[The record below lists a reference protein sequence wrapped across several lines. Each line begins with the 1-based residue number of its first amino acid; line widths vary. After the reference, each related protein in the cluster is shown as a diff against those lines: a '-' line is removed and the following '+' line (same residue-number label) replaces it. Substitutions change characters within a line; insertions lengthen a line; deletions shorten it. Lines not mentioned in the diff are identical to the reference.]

1 MIKKKIKK
9 VIKETKEQKEKILIE
24 ENLVKTRIF
33 TIIES
38 KEVIDNFK
46 FLPEGKKMKI
56 AKNLIEEIRFL
67 DENNIL
73 NEQLMDFLGKMFGG
87 NSLSGILQTAVEPL
101 VNSILGGLGLS
112 GFFKNALMSFI
123 LKDPRRL
130 AKALKSCNELTAL
143 VSEALVEALV
153 MMVQEQKGLQ
163 GTGYTILRNILL
175 GAIQDTKVVIELQ
188 DKLEDTVCG
197 VYNNFNKKDSNVYE
211 KLKPEVA
218 A

>member
-1 MIKKKIKK
+1 MLEKQIKRAILEAKDN
-9 VIKETKEQKEKILIE
+9 KEKSLIE
-24 ENLVKTRIF
+24 ENLVRSRILM
-33 TIIES
+33 IVES
-38 KEVIDNFK
+38 KEVIDNFE

-73 NEQLMDFLGKMFGG
+73 NEQLMDFLGKMFG
-87 NSLSGILQTAVEPL
+87 NSLSGIVQTAVEPI

-123 LKDPRRL
+123 IKDPRRL
-130 AKALKSCNELTAL
+130 ARALKSCKELTAL

-153 MMVQEQKGLQ
+153 MMLQEQKGLQ
-163 GTGYTILRNILL
+163 GTGYTILRNTLL

-197 VYNNFNKKDSNVYE
+197 VYNNFNKKAADVYN
-211 KLKPEVA
+211 KVKPA
-218 A
+218 LTK

>member
-1 MIKKKIKK
+1 MIEKKIKK

-24 ENLVKTRIF
+24 ENLVKNRIF
-33 TIIES
+33 AIVES
-38 KEVIDNFK
+38 KEVIDNFE

-73 NEQLMDFLGKMFGG
+73 NEQLMDFLGKMFG
-87 NSLSGILQTAVEPL
+87 NSLSGIVQTAVEPI

-130 AKALKSCNELTAL
+130 A
-143 VSEALVEALV
+143 
-153 MMVQEQKGLQ
+153 
-163 GTGYTILRNILL
+163 
-175 GAIQDTKVVIELQ
+175 
-188 DKLEDTVCG
+188 
-197 VYNNFNKKDSNVYE
+197 
-211 KLKPEVA
+211 
-218 A
+218 

>member
-1 MIKKKIKK
+1 MIEKKIKK

-24 ENLVKTRIF
+24 ENLVKSRIF
-33 TIIES
+33 AIVES
-38 KEVIDNFK
+38 KEVIDNFE

-73 NEQLMDFLGKMFGG
+73 NEQLMDFLGKMFG
-87 NSLSGILQTAVEPL
+87 NSLSGIVQTAVEPI
-101 VNSILGGLGLS
+101 VNSILSGLGLS

-130 AKALKSCNELTAL
+130 ARALKSCNELTAL

-153 MMVQEQKGLQ
+153 MMVQEQQGMQ
-163 GTGYTILRNILL
+163 GTGYTILRNTLL

-197 VYNNFNKKDSNVYE
+197 VYNNFNKKASNVYE

>member
-1 MIKKKIKK
+1 MIEKKIKK

-24 ENLVKTRIF
+24 ENLVKSRIF
-33 TIIES
+33 AIVES
-38 KEVIDNFK
+38 KEVIDNFE

-73 NEQLMDFLGKMFGG
+73 NEQLMDFLGKMFG
-87 NSLSGILQTAVEPL
+87 NSLSGIVQTAVEPI

-153 MMVQEQKGLQ
+153 MMVQEQQGMQ
-163 GTGYTILRNILL
+163 GTGYTILRNTLL

-188 DKLEDTVCG
+188 DKLESTVCS
-197 VYNNFNKKDSNVYE
+197 VYNNFNKKASSVYD

>member
-1 MIKKKIKK
+1 MIEKKIKK

-33 TIIES
+33 AIVES
-38 KEVIDNFK
+38 KEVIDNFE

-73 NEQLMDFLGKMFGG
+73 NEQLMDFLGKMFG
-87 NSLSGILQTAVEPL
+87 NSLSGIVQTAVEPL

-112 GFFKNALMSFI
+112 GFFKNALTSFI

-130 AKALKSCNELTAL
+130 AKALNSCKELTAL

-153 MMVQEQKGLQ
+153 MMVQEQQGMQ
-163 GTGYTILRNILL
+163 GTGYTILRNTLL
-175 GAIQDTKVVIELQ
+175 GALQDTKVVIELQ
-188 DKLEDTVCG
+188 DKLEDSVCS
-197 VYNNFNKKDSNVYE
+197 VYNNFNKKASSVYD

>member
-1 MIKKKIKK
+1 MIEKKIKK

-24 ENLVKTRIF
+24 ENLVKNRIF
-33 TIIES
+33 AIVES
-38 KEVIDNFK
+38 KEVIDNFE

-73 NEQLMDFLGKMFGG
+73 NEQLMDFLGKMFG
-87 NSLSGILQTAVEPL
+87 NSLSGIVQTAVEPI

-153 MMVQEQKGLQ
+153 MMVQEQQGMQ
-163 GTGYTILRNILL
+163 GTGYTILRNTLL

-188 DKLEDTVCG
+188 DKLESTVCG
-197 VYNNFNKKDSNVYE
+197 VYNNFNKKASNVYE

>member
-1 MIKKKIKK
+1 MLKKQIKRAILEAKDN
-9 VIKETKEQKEKILIE
+9 KEKSLIE
-24 ENLVKTRIF
+24 ENLVRSRILM
-33 TIIES
+33 IVES
-38 KEVIDNFK
+38 KEVIDNFE

-73 NEQLMDFLGKMFGG
+73 NEQLMDFLGKMFG
-87 NSLSGILQTAVEPL
+87 NSLSGIVQTAVEPI

-123 LKDPRRL
+123 IKDPRRL
-130 AKALKSCNELTAL
+130 ARALKSCKELTAL

-153 MMVQEQKGLQ
+153 MMLQEQKGLQ
-163 GTGYTILRNILL
+163 GTGYTILRNTLL

-197 VYNNFNKKDSNVYE
+197 VYNNFNKKAADVYN
-211 KLKPEVA
+211 KVKPA
-218 A
+218 LTK

>member
-1 MIKKKIKK
+1 MIEKKIKK

-24 ENLVKTRIF
+24 ENLVKNRIF
-33 TIIES
+33 AIVES
-38 KEVIDNFK
+38 KEVIDNFE

-73 NEQLMDFLGKMFGG
+73 NEQLMDFLGKMFG
-87 NSLSGILQTAVEPL
+87 NSLSGIVQTAVEPI
-101 VNSILGGLGLS
+101 VNSILSGLGLS

-130 AKALKSCNELTAL
+130 ARALKSCNELTAL

-153 MMVQEQKGLQ
+153 MMVQEQQGMQ
-163 GTGYTILRNILL
+163 GTGYTILRNTLL

-188 DKLEDTVCG
+188 DKLESTVCG
-197 VYNNFNKKDSNVYE
+197 VYNNFNKKASNVYE

>member
-1 MIKKKIKK
+1 MIEKKIKK

-24 ENLVKTRIF
+24 ENLVKNRIF
-33 TIIES
+33 AIVES
-38 KEVIDNFK
+38 KEVIDNFE

-73 NEQLMDFLGKMFGG
+73 NEQLMDFLGKMFG
-87 NSLSGILQTAVEPL
+87 NSLSGIVQTAVEPI

-153 MMVQEQKGLQ
+153 MMVQEQQGMQ
-163 GTGYTILRNILL
+163 GTGYTILRNTLL

-188 DKLEDTVCG
+188 DKLESTVCS
-197 VYNNFNKKDSNVYE
+197 VYNNFNKKASNVYE

>member
-1 MIKKKIKK
+1 MIEKKIKK

-33 TIIES
+33 AIVES
-38 KEVIDNFK
+38 KEVIDNFE

-73 NEQLMDFLGKMFGG
+73 NEQLMDFLGKMFG
-87 NSLSGILQTAVEPL
+87 NSLSGIVQTAVEPI

-153 MMVQEQKGLQ
+153 MMVQEQQGMQ
-163 GTGYTILRNILL
+163 GTGYTILRNTLL

-197 VYNNFNKKDSNVYE
+197 VYNNFNKKASNVYE

>member
-1 MIKKKIKK
+1 MIEKKIKK

-24 ENLVKTRIF
+24 ENLVKSRIF
-33 TIIES
+33 AIVES
-38 KEVIDNFK
+38 KEVIDNFE

-73 NEQLMDFLGKMFGG
+73 NEQLMDFLGKMFG
-87 NSLSGILQTAVEPL
+87 NSLSGIVQTAVEPI

-153 MMVQEQKGLQ
+153 MMVQEQQGMQ
-163 GTGYTILRNILL
+163 GTGYTILRNTLL

-188 DKLEDTVCG
+188 DKLESTVCG
-197 VYNNFNKKDSNVYE
+197 VYNNFNKKASSVYD

-218 A
+218 T

>member
-1 MIKKKIKK
+1 MIEKKIKK

-24 ENLVKTRIF
+24 ENLVKSRIF
-33 TIIES
+33 AIVES
-38 KEVIDNFK
+38 KEVIDNFE

-73 NEQLMDFLGKMFGG
+73 NEQLMDFLGKMFG
-87 NSLSGILQTAVEPL
+87 NSLGIIVQTAVEPI

-153 MMVQEQKGLQ
+153 MMVQEQQGMQ
-163 GTGYTILRNILL
+163 GTGYTILRNTLL

-197 VYNNFNKKDSNVYE
+197 VYNNFNKKASNVYE

>member
-1 MIKKKIKK
+1 MIEKKIKK

-24 ENLVKTRIF
+24 ENLVKNRIF
-33 TIIES
+33 AIVES
-38 KEVIDNFK
+38 KEVIDNFE

-73 NEQLMDFLGKMFGG
+73 NEQLMDFLGKMFG
-87 NSLSGILQTAVEPL
+87 NSLSGIVQTAVEPI
-101 VNSILGGLGLS
+101 VNSILSGLGLS

-130 AKALKSCNELTAL
+130 ARALKSCNELTAL

-153 MMVQEQKGLQ
+153 MMVQEQQGMQ
-163 GTGYTILRNILL
+163 GTGYTILRNTLL
-175 GAIQDTKVVIELQ
+175 GAIQDTKVVTELQ
-188 DKLEDTVCG
+188 DKLESTVCS
-197 VYNNFNKKDSNVYE
+197 VYNNFNKKASSVYD

>member
-1 MIKKKIKK
+1 MLDKKIKK
-9 VIKETKEQKEKILIE
+9 AILETKDNKEKLLIE
-24 ENLVKTRIF
+24 ENLVRTRIF
-33 TIIES
+33 AIVES
-38 KEVIDNFK
+38 KEVIDNFE

-56 AKNLIEEIRFL
+56 ANNLIEEIRFL

-73 NEQLMDFLGKMFGG
+73 NEQLMDFLGKMFG
-87 NSLSGILQTAVEPL
+87 NSLSGVVQTAVEPI

-112 GFFKNALMSFI
+112 GFFKNALMSFM

-153 MMVQEQKGLQ
+153 MMVQEQQGLQ
-163 GTGYTILRNILL
+163 GTGYTILRNTLL
-175 GAIQDTKVVIELQ
+175 GAIQDTKVVIDLQ
-188 DKLEDTVCG
+188 DKLEGVVCD
-197 VYNNFNKKDSNVYE
+197 VYNNFNKKASGVYS

>member
-1 MIKKKIKK
+1 MIEKKIKK

-24 ENLVKTRIF
+24 ENLVKNRIF
-33 TIIES
+33 AIVES
-38 KEVIDNFK
+38 KEIIDNFE

-73 NEQLMDFLGKMFGG
+73 NEQLMDFLGKMFG
-87 NSLSGILQTAVEPL
+87 NSLSGIVQTAVEPI

-130 AKALKSCNELTAL
+130 AKALKSCNELTSL
-143 VSEALVEALV
+143 VSEALDEALV
-153 MMVQEQKGLQ
+153 MMVQEQQGMQ
-163 GTGYTILRNILL
+163 GTGYTILRNTLL

-188 DKLEDTVCG
+188 DKLESTVCG
-197 VYNNFNKKDSNVYE
+197 VYNNFNKKASNVYE

>member
-1 MIKKKIKK
+1 MIEKKIKK

-24 ENLVKTRIF
+24 ENLVKNRIF
-33 TIIES
+33 AIVES
-38 KEVIDNFK
+38 KEVIDNFE

-73 NEQLMDFLGKMFGG
+73 NEQLMDFLGKMFG
-87 NSLSGILQTAVEPL
+87 NSLSGIVQTAVEPI
-101 VNSILGGLGLS
+101 VNSILSGLGLS

-130 AKALKSCNELTAL
+130 ARALKSCNELTAL

-153 MMVQEQKGLQ
+153 MMVQEQQGMQ
-163 GTGYTILRNILL
+163 GTGYTILRNTLL

-188 DKLEDTVCG
+188 DKLEGTVCS
-197 VYNNFNKKDSNVYE
+197 VYNNFNKKASNVYE

>member
-1 MIKKKIKK
+1 MIEKKIKK

-24 ENLVKTRIF
+24 ENLVKNRIF
-33 TIIES
+33 AIVES
-38 KEVIDNFK
+38 KEVIDNFE

-73 NEQLMDFLGKMFGG
+73 NEQLMDFLGKMFG
-87 NSLSGILQTAVEPL
+87 NSLSGIVQTAVEPI

-130 AKALKSCNELTAL
+130 ARALKSCNELTAL

-153 MMVQEQKGLQ
+153 MMVQEQQGMQ
-163 GTGYTILRNILL
+163 GTGYTILRNTLL

-197 VYNNFNKKDSNVYE
+197 VYNNFNKKASSVYD

-218 A
+218 T

>member
-1 MIKKKIKK
+1 MIEKKIKK

-24 ENLVKTRIF
+24 ENLVKNRIF
-33 TIIES
+33 AIVES
-38 KEVIDNFK
+38 KEVIDNFE

-73 NEQLMDFLGKMFGG
+73 NEQLMDFLGKMFG
-87 NSLSGILQTAVEPL
+87 NSLSGIVQTAVEPI

-153 MMVQEQKGLQ
+153 MMVQEQQGMQ
-163 GTGYTILRNILL
+163 GTGYTILRNTLL

-188 DKLEDTVCG
+188 DKLEGTVCS
-197 VYNNFNKKDSNVYE
+197 VYNNFNKKASSVYD

>member
-1 MIKKKIKK
+1 MIEKKIKK

-24 ENLVKTRIF
+24 ENLVKSRIF
-33 TIIES
+33 AIVES
-38 KEVIDNFK
+38 KEVIDNFE

-56 AKNLIEEIRFL
+56 SKNLIEEIRFL

-73 NEQLMDFLGKMFGG
+73 NEQLMDFLGKMFG
-87 NSLSGILQTAVEPL
+87 NSLSGILQAAVEPL

-153 MMVQEQKGLQ
+153 MMVQEQQGMQ
-163 GTGYTILRNILL
+163 GTGYTILRNTLL

-197 VYNNFNKKDSNVYE
+197 VYNNFNKKASNVYE

>member
-1 MIKKKIKK
+1 MIEKKIKK

-24 ENLVKTRIF
+24 ENLVKNRIF
-33 TIIES
+33 AIVES
-38 KEVIDNFK
+38 KEVIDNFE

-73 NEQLMDFLGKMFGG
+73 NEQLMDFLGKMFG
-87 NSLSGILQTAVEPL
+87 NSLSGIVQTAVEPI

-153 MMVQEQKGLQ
+153 MMVQEQQGMQ
-163 GTGYTILRNILL
+163 GTGYTILRNTLL

-188 DKLEDTVCG
+188 DKLEDTVCS
-197 VYNNFNKKDSNVYE
+197 VYNNFNKKASSVYD

-218 A
+218 T

>member
-1 MIKKKIKK
+1 MIEKKIKK

-24 ENLVKTRIF
+24 ENLVKNRIF
-33 TIIES
+33 AIVES
-38 KEVIDNFK
+38 KEVIDNFE

-73 NEQLMDFLGKMFGG
+73 NEQLMDFLGKMFG
-87 NSLSGILQTAVEPL
+87 NSLSGIVQTAVEPI

-153 MMVQEQKGLQ
+153 MMVQEQQGMQ
-163 GTGYTILRNILL
+163 GTGYTILRNTLL

-197 VYNNFNKKDSNVYE
+197 VYNNFNKKASSVYD

-218 A
+218 T

>member
-1 MIKKKIKK
+1 MLEKQVRKAILEAKDN
-9 VIKETKEQKEKILIE
+9 KEKFLIE
-24 ENLVKTRIF
+24 ENLVKSRIF
-33 TIIES
+33 AIVES
-38 KEVIDNFK
+38 KEVIDNFE

-56 AKNLIEEIRFL
+56 SKNLIEEIRFL

-73 NEQLMDFLGKMFGG
+73 NEQLMDFLGKMFG
-87 NSLSGILQTAVEPL
+87 NSLSGIVQTAVEPI

-153 MMVQEQKGLQ
+153 MMVQEQQGMQ
-163 GTGYTILRNILL
+163 GTGYTILRNTLL

-188 DKLEDTVCG
+188 DKLESTVCG
-197 VYNNFNKKDSNVYE
+197 VYNNFNKKASSVYD

-218 A
+218 T

>member
-1 MIKKKIKK
+1 MIEKKIKK

-24 ENLVKTRIF
+24 ENLVKSRIF
-33 TIIES
+33 AIVES
-38 KEVIDNFK
+38 KEVIDNFE

-73 NEQLMDFLGKMFGG
+73 NEQLMDFLGKMFG
-87 NSLSGILQTAVEPL
+87 NSLSGIVQTAVEPI

-143 VSEALVEALV
+143 VSESLVEALV
-153 MMVQEQKGLQ
+153 MMVQEQQGMQ
-163 GTGYTILRNILL
+163 GTGYTILRNTLL

-197 VYNNFNKKDSNVYE
+197 VYNNFNKKASNVYE

>member
-1 MIKKKIKK
+1 MIEKKIKK

-24 ENLVKTRIF
+24 ENLVKSRIF
-33 TIIES
+33 AIVES
-38 KEVIDNFK
+38 KEVIDNFE

-56 AKNLIEEIRFL
+56 SKNLIEEIRFL

-73 NEQLMDFLGKMFGG
+73 NEQLMDFLGKMFG
-87 NSLSGILQTAVEPL
+87 NSLSGIVQTAVEPI

-153 MMVQEQKGLQ
+153 MMVQEQQGMQ
-163 GTGYTILRNILL
+163 GTGYTILRNTLL

-188 DKLEDTVCG
+188 DKLESTVCG
-197 VYNNFNKKDSNVYE
+197 VYNNFNKKASSVYD

-218 A
+218 T

>member
-1 MIKKKIKK
+1 MIEKKIKK

-24 ENLVKTRIF
+24 ENLVKSRIF
-33 TIIES
+33 AIVES
-38 KEVIDNFK
+38 KEVIDNFE

-73 NEQLMDFLGKMFGG
+73 NEQLMDFLGKMFG
-87 NSLSGILQTAVEPL
+87 NSLSGIVQTAVEPI

-153 MMVQEQKGLQ
+153 MMVQEQQGMQ
-163 GTGYTILRNILL
+163 GTGYTILRNTLL

-188 DKLEDTVCG
+188 DKLESTVCS
-197 VYNNFNKKDSNVYE
+197 VYNNFNKKASNVYE